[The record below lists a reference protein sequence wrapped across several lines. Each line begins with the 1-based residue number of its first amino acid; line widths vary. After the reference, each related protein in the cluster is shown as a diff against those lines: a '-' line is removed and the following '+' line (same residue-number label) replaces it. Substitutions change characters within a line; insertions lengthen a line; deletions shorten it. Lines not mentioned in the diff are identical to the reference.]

1 MVLAALVVAML
12 IPVSAAARVGFGIGF
27 YGGPWGYYGPYPY
40 YGWYPYGPYGY
51 YGYGPYGYGY
61 GYGYGRPLGEV
72 QIKSPD
78 SNAQIYINGAF
89 AGRAHD
95 LKKIYLAPGTYNV
108 EQRIGS
114 DVQKDRVYVIANRT
128 LKIEFGKVG
137 TPSPQPLPPPGPPAR
152 PDANAAPPRPDANVA
167 PGNVAPGRPDANV
180 APDNAAPP
188 RPDADAMPQTPPP
201 PPPPE
206 EQR

>member
-1 MVLAALVVAML
+1 MALAALVVAML

-40 YGWYPYGPYGY
+40 YGWYPGPYGY
-51 YGYGPYGYGY
+51 YGYGPYAYGYGY

-78 SNAQIYINGAF
+78 SNAQIYINGAL

-128 LKIEFGKVG
+128 LKIEFGKPG

-152 PDANAAPPRPDANVA
+152 PDANAAPARPEADAIPA
-167 PGNVAPGRPDANV
+167 
-180 APDNAAPP
+180 
-188 RPDADAMPQTPPP
+188 RPDADAIPQPPPPPP